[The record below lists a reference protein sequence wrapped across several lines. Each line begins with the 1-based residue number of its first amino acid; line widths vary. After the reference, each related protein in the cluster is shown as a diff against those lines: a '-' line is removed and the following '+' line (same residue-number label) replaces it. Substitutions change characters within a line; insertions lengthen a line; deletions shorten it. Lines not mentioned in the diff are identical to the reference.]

1 MQEYEFILHNTV
13 LNMHI
18 FLVIQYS
25 LVLKERGVPLKPTLR
40 PLLMNLFFIS
50 EEVIKRLFLLVFSL
64 VHHKYR

>member
-1 MQEYEFILHNTV
+1 
-13 LNMHI
+13 MHL